1 MSKATCRWGQGAG
14 RPSEGRAVAALE
26 LLAGAAGAGLVAAD
40 LRGLT
45 DVGGA
50 DVVVI
55 VVAIGA
61 VDVPVIM
68 IVIVIVVALGTVDV
82 GGRLGHPRDASSPP
96 TGRTLGP
103 WV

>member
-1 MSKATCRWGQGAG
+1 M
-14 RPSEGRAVAALE
+14 AALE

-68 IVIVIVVALGTVDV
+68 IVIVVALGTVDV

>member
-1 MSKATCRWGQGAG
+1 M
-14 RPSEGRAVAALE
+14 
-26 LLAGAAGAGLVAAD
+26 
-40 LRGLT
+40 
-45 DVGGA
+45 
-50 DVVVI
+50 VVI
-55 VVAIGA
+55 VVAVRT